1 MTLCLARDV
10 RSVNMSAAVEGDV
23 CRPAGEAQLLVQ
35 GDGRAV
41 LLVDVEHGLVEATP
55 PEVPEAGQR
64 QRPAQPEPLR
74 RRVHAEHVDLAD
86 RIVIVARVAVHL
98 RPVETEQLATAPGEE
113 AVPMF
118 LLAFR
123 PEGTGPAEPR
133 RC

>member
-10 RSVNMSAAVEGDV
+10 RSVNMSAALEGDV

-55 PEVPEAGQR
+55 PELPEAGQR

-74 RRVHAEHVDLAD
+74 RRVHADHAYLAD
-86 RIVIVARVAVHL
+86 RVVIMARVAVHL
-98 RPVETEQLATAPGEE
+98 RPVGTEHLPPPLAQE
-113 AVPMF
+113 AVPIS
-118 LLAFR
+118 LL
-123 PEGTGPAEPR
+123 
-133 RC
+133 